1 MFYSEVFSYD
11 IDPNY
16 IKKRDN
22 LQKAG
27 LKFDKS
33 LILIENDETLES
45 VSMVVW
51 VRKKIPST
59 SKALDQK

>member
-45 VSMVVW
+45 VSMVV
-51 VRKKIPST
+51 
-59 SKALDQK
+59 